1 MQTNTS
7 DLEHSMLQMGSIAFI
22 AGLVI
27 FLVSAMLHPSREDPT
42 NHPLVF
48 AEYAQDDLWV
58 ASHIGQFAGGML
70 VFAGGFVVLSF
81 GYCTHGQNLESP
93 QR

>member
-7 DLEHSMLQMGSIAFI
+7 DLEHSMLQMESIAFI

-27 FLVSAMLHPSREDPT
+27 FLVSAMLHPSREDPP

-58 ASHIGQFAGGML
+58 ASHIGQFAGG
-70 VFAGGFVVLSF
+70 FVALSF